1 MISSNVQSKRELFY
15 LLRIVF
21 PNLQFG
27 AAQAALLAPGVL
39 SDLSRGT
46 RRDCS
51 NLCKLTLE
59 LQELVAFPVRTVRLL
74 LSLVVGRRVCLHW
87 RELVGFE
94 TQMVVK

>member
-39 SDLSRGT
+39 SDLSRGQGET
-46 RRDCS
+46 
-51 NLCKLTLE
+51 
-59 LQELVAFPVRTVRLL
+59 TVTCASSHWSYR
-74 LSLVVGRRVCLHW
+74 SL
-87 RELVGFE
+87 
-94 TQMVVK
+94 